1 MNLIANGCSFTAGV
15 PDDMDFLKFKEV
27 YTNIENFHS
36 YGRVAETS
44 WPYQVPNVNA
54 YNMGLGGSGNF
65 RILRTMLSLLDTVSQ
80 DFIDDTVF
88 VIQWSSIFRNEYWNQ
103 HGIIF
108 DVHDETSANS
118 ITPHTVTEPYSHDDD
133 DRQIIDSDLITNVA
147 NYKFLAKTL
156 SQNLYESLC
165 AIITLTHALQ
175 YRNAKFIY
183 TSLQW
188 NNLAIRD
195 DFFLNSIPEDFELSP
210 YHTALINMMPQENM
224 IQSMFEFLHHLDP
237 VDNLDNFNN
246 RKYFIKNDGHPNSEG
261 NKLFANY
268 VTQEMEKRNWL
279 T

>member
-15 PDDMDFLKFKEV
+15 PDDMDVSKLKDV

-36 YGRVAETS
+36 YSSVAETS

-88 VIQWSSIFRNEYWNQ
+88 VIQWSSIFRNEYWNR

-108 DVHDETSANS
+108 DVHDETSANE
-118 ITPHTVTEPYSHDDD
+118 IPPHTVTEPYSHDDD
-133 DRQIIDSDLITNVA
+133 DRKIIDSDTIDNVA
-147 NYKFLAKTL
+147 NYKFLSKTFG
-156 SQNLYESLC
+156 QNLYESLC

-175 YRNAKFIY
+175 SRNAKFIY
-183 TSLQW
+183 TAMAW

-195 DFFLNSIPEDFELSP
+195 DFFLSPVPEDFELTP

-224 IQSMFEFLHHLDP
+224 IQSVFEFLHQLDP
-237 VDNLDNFNN
+237 VDNLDNFHT
-246 RKYFIKNDGHPNSEG
+246 RKYYIQNDGHPNSEG

-268 VTQEMEKRNWL
+268 ITQELEKRNWL